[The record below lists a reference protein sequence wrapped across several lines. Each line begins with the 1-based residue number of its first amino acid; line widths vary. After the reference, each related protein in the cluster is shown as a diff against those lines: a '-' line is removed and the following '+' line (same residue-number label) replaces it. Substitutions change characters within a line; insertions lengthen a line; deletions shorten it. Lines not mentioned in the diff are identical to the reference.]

1 MVRGPQQRP
10 YLALDWHNES
20 MTTRER
26 LHLLVDAMDDE
37 QAERALRAVEPI
49 AQAYS
54 SAAAAG
60 RRPLPEFVGS
70 FASGRHDLSQR
81 VDELLADGFGR

>member
-1 MVRGPQQRP
+1 
-10 YLALDWHNES
+10 

-49 AQAYS
+49 AQS
-54 SAAAAG
+54 RCAAADG
-60 RRPLPEFVGS
+60 GSRPLPEFVGS
-70 FASGRHDLSQR
+70 FASGRRDLSQR

>member
-1 MVRGPQQRP
+1 
-10 YLALDWHNES
+10 

-37 QAERALRAVEPI
+37 QAERALLAVEPI
-49 AQAYS
+49 AQSHPVGAD
-54 SAAAAG
+54 AG
-60 RRPLPEFVGS
+60 RRPLPGFVGS
-70 FASGRHDLSQR
+70 FDSGRHNLSQR

>member
-1 MVRGPQQRP
+1 
-10 YLALDWHNES
+10 

-49 AQAYS
+49 AQSRSTATD
-54 SAAAAG
+54 AG

-70 FASGRHDLSQR
+70 FDSGRRDLSHR
-81 VDELLADGFGR
+81 VDELFADGFGR